1 MPGAAPQRCAY
12 HAERAGF
19 AICMSC
25 KTTLCQECATQWDGI
40 WHCTTCLSKKGT
52 AARTRSP
59 IAGWL
64 AVAAV
69 SAALFYC
76 SIRVMVWSGVLLA
89 GLR

>member
-1 MPGAAPQRCAY
+1 MPAATAQRCAV
-12 HAERAGF
+12 HADRAGF

-40 WHCTTCLSKKGT
+40 WHCTACLSKKR
-52 AARTRSP
+52 AATRSRSP
-59 IAGWL
+59 VAGWL
-64 AVAAV
+64 AVATA
-69 SAALFYC
+69 SAALFYL